1 MDLRSDDCSFTQ
13 SVVGC
18 RTVAHELTPHV
29 AVHVVFDRHENL
41 ILMVFGHSFGYGAH
55 GVCCDVGVNWCG
67 RPREA
72 GER

>member
-1 MDLRSDDCSFTQ
+1 
-13 SVVGC
+13 
-18 RTVAHELTPHV
+18 
-29 AVHVVFDRHENL
+29 L